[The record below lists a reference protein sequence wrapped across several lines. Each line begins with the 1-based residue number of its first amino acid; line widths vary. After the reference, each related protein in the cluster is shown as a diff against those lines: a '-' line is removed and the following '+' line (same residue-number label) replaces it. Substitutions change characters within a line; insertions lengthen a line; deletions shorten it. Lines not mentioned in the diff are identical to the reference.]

1 MIRHCFR
8 LLLTEAK
15 QYIMQS
21 FFFKLYISILGIF
34 MVFTGFSQTLSPN
47 YYAMQSLSSG
57 SYLGWTNGSGIGFGN
72 TGTVDQL
79 LFIPVNSKG
88 NIIRISSEGRG
99 STDAIF
105 LAAGPSNQ
113 SVFFA
118 PYSDSAYPDSS
129 LLWEIVAAP
138 VFNNGSNKKMS
149 YTLKSLLSDS
159 DTAYY
164 LNSSSGNVNL
174 LPITNSSPLTP
185 SYINNPGAFWT
196 CWMPGKKLYND
207 NSGLAY
213 NDPPPMYEQSEAGVF
228 DSLSFDYYP
237 IQGLITV
244 KGGSHQSIIT
254 GDSNKIQV
262 YKKPLHANVNPHH
275 YHIEPENGSFTGW
288 TTYNGQLFVVEG
300 NKLKKYYLNGITQN
314 NPSAQNSITITDS
327 SIHFSAP
334 VCDQNGNVY
343 VLDKAGY
350 IRVFDNSLEHKLA
363 TSQSSIP
370 AIDPLDLYIDTSTD
384 NPILAFYGTTQV
396 LGKYEYNIS
405 STNFTPAEPSSY
417 EFNLKHKSAL
427 EYGKQQTVL
436 PTPQSLWTPVT
447 FTSPYDRSFAST
459 CSYKD
464 TNFYF
469 ICYFDTLLHQTMAHF
484 LMNEDTGTMS
494 SMKGNLLALCD
505 KGGNTICT
513 MGNPLLIYNEQNNS
527 CEVFVLG
534 YPRGGSPKLHTF
546 TLSLPTNSA
555 TRLIY
560 EHNWLE
566 SASKPDLLAG
576 RFMVNKKAKMDL
588 LQTKVS
594 GYIQRQQNLIEW
606 NQEEAPNPNSSL
618 KTAQQ
623 QLDAKTSNFEKLLN
637 VYFSKV
643 APFPTATHFPIEYY
657 EVFKTIKEAG
667 TNGF

>member
-1 MIRHCFR
+1 
-8 LLLTEAK
+8 
-15 QYIMQS
+15 MQD
-21 FFFKLYISILGIF
+21 FFFKSYVSILGILV
-34 MVFTGFSQTLSPN
+34 VFTGFSQTLSPN

-105 LAAGPSNQ
+105 LAAAPSNQ

-129 LLWEIVAAP
+129 LLWEIVGAP

-149 YTLKSLLSDS
+149 YTLKSLLSAS

-244 KGGSHQSIIT
+244 KGGSHQYIIT
-254 GDSNKIQV
+254 GDANKIRF
-262 YKKPLHANVNPHH
+262 YKKPLNEGVTPHH
-275 YHIEPENGSFTGW
+275 YTIHAEGNSQFSGW
-288 TTYNGQLFVVEG
+288 TTYNGQFFVVEG
-300 NKLKKYYLNGITQN
+300 NQLKKYYLNGITQN
-314 NPSAQNSITITDS
+314 DPSAQISITITDS
-327 SIHFSAP
+327 LIPFSAP
-334 VCDQNGNVY
+334 VCDQDGNVY
-343 VLDKAGY
+343 VLDEVGY
-350 IRVFDNSLEHKLA
+350 IRAFDNSLEHKLA
-363 TSQSSIP
+363 TSSSAIP
-370 AIDPLDLYIDTSTD
+370 AQKPLDLYIDTSRD
-384 NPILAFYGTTQV
+384 NPILAFFDSTQA
-396 LGKYEYNIS
+396 LEKYEYNIS
-405 STNFTPAEPSSY
+405 STNFTSVGASSY
-417 EFNLKHKSAL
+417 TFNLKHKSIL
-427 EYGKQQTVL
+427 GYGNQRTIV
-436 PTPQSLWTPVT
+436 PGPPSLWAPVT
-447 FTSPYDRSFAST
+447 FTSPYDRSFVST
-459 CSYKD
+459 CSYQD

-469 ICYFDTLLHQTMAHF
+469 ICYFDPLLHQTMAHF
-484 LMNEDTGTMS
+484 LMNGNSAEVS

-505 KGGNTICT
+505 NGGSPICA
-513 MGNPLLIYNEQNNS
+513 MGNPLLIFNEKNNS

-534 YPRGGSPKLHTF
+534 YPKGKAPKLYTF
-546 TLSLPTNSA
+546 TLSLPSNSA

-560 EHNWLE
+560 EHHWMKNT
-566 SASKPDLLAG
+566 SKPDLMAG
-576 RFMVNKKAKMDL
+576 RFMVNKTTKMNML
-588 LQTKVS
+588 KNTVS

-606 NQEEAPNPNSSL
+606 IQEEAPNPNSSL

-623 QLDAKTSNFEKLLN
+623 QLDAKTANFEKLLN

-657 EVFKTIKEAG
+657 EVFKTIEEAG
-667 TNGF
+667 MNGF